1 MLVENK
7 PLQIPVPLGT
17 VQSSCTLI
25 YFVILVSK
33 KSNLI
38 VKLII
43 LSCTL
48 FMIIVFN
55 AHAQTGP
62 RIDESNLLTQM
73 LSIENISPI
82 EADAYFTNKK
92 YNLISRSNKDMGGYE
107 AMVAKY
113 KTVQGI
119 DSYSIVAVKDKII
132 IAMYITYSN
141 DVYLKTLNEA
151 LKMGFKKLQ
160 EANLDTAESV
170 YERGE
175 EDFLV
180 RTTTAK
186 GKTFYVMEAY
196 NVIRAGNAA
205 LEAKGN

>member
-92 YNLISRSNKDMGGYE
+92 YNLISRSNKDMGGY
-107 AMVAKY
+107 
-113 KTVQGI
+113 
-119 DSYSIVAVKDKII
+119 
-132 IAMYITYSN
+132 

-160 EANLDTAESV
+160 EANSDTAESV